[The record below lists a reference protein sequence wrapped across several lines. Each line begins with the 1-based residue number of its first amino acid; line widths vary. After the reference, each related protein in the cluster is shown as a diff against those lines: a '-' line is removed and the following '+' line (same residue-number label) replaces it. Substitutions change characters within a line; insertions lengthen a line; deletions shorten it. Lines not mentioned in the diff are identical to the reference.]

1 MNKEETIALG
11 LGLVSTILL
20 IPRVR
25 YPVLELVGNP
35 LGAVVGVLLIL
46 YALVNHHA
54 LIAMVLTAVVLY
66 LMNAQDH
73 YVTSNE
79 QQVYRDTTKDDAR
92 FVPATSVDLQ
102 LANKTFVRDSA
113 NMLNPPEPT
122 PTLLAYP
129 PSQETLRSLSG

>member
-35 LGAVVGVLLIL
+35 LGALVGVLLIL

-54 LIAMVLTAVVLY
+54 LIAMVLTAVLLY

-92 FVPATSVDLQ
+92 FVPANSVDLDI
-102 LANKTFVRDSA
+102 ANKTFFRDSP

-122 PTLLAYP
+122 PPLLAYP
-129 PSQETLRSLSG
+129 PSQETLRSLNG